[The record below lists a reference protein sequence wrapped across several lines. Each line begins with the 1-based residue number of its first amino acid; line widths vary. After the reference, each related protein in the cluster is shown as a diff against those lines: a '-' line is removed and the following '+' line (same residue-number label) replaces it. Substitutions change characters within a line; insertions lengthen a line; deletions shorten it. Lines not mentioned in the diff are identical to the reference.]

1 MLVAP
6 AVVATIVEKRAI
18 FQLNSIIAGK
28 WLTANAIHRADEAE
42 LTCFLRSQLEASLFC
57 AVIVANESAIGLF
70 HGEHI
75 EQAGRGV
82 NLELSRIMRSTAIR
96 DARCAEFNEML
107 WMSDSVQGDG
117 VYWDHV
123 DNLF

>member
-1 MLVAP
+1 M
-6 AVVATIVEKRAI
+6 
-18 FQLNSIIAGK
+18 
-28 WLTANAIHRADEAE
+28 TANAIHRADEAE

-75 EQAGRGV
+75 EQASRGV
-82 NLELSRIMRSTAIR
+82 NLELSRVVSAATIR
-96 DARCAEFNEML
+96 NARCAEFDEVL
-107 WMSDSVQGDG
+107 WVSDSVEWDG